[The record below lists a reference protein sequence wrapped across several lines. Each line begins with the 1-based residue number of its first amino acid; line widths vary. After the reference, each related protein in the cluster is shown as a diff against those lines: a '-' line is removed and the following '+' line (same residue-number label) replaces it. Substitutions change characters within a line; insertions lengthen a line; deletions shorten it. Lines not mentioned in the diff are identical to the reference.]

1 MWRLQDH
8 LLLAWNLLGRHLGII
23 RSVGEVAVGSE
34 FISDESREPLETRRA
49 RPWAD
54 CIVIFGARRSYARKE
69 HYELLWCPNTY
80 DLARG
85 LALCGH
91 SSSPSLALVE

>member
-1 MWRLQDH
+1 MFAREAE
-8 LLLAWNLLGRHLGII
+8 LAAELVATPLRRCPWCGGRQRAELNS
-23 RSVGEVAVGSE
+23 RPMNPGSH
-34 FISDESREPLETRRA
+34 STTRRA

-54 CIVIFGARRSYARKE
+54 CIVIFGIRRSCARKE

-91 SSSPSLALVE
+91 SSSPSSVLVE